1 MKKTSE
7 MVAEHGTRGLSL
19 KRMRKVHLVSQ
30 KKKKRKNYYVKK
42 RVAAVVEEGQVGSTM
57 APIVGP
63 CYRPFPPDHPCFR
76 DDPLGYYAV
85 FGHECGAKVDT
96 ARERTLRSRAWHVLS
111 ADERRK
117 CVEKLTWRMN
127 LYFEEKEVMAL
138 RAPLP
143 VFLPDDFHTV
153 ISTLAT
159 ARREEDVNSTF
170 VHVQLPRTSSDRVY
184 KTALYDEMVCSF
196 IHRLLVR
203 THDPSLDI
211 FGVRFVCD
219 LKKNYVS
226 RLVTKYMSRKIG
238 LITPEEAPPKEKD
251 VDVEHG
257 EVGDGE
263 EDNEDEGEEE
273 EKVPS
278 KITVLLRY
286 KDRFPTPSRVF
297 SKKYCTSKVM
307 VLFSRSAHT
316 IINRKDPL
324 RTIVF
329 KFCQDTSETR
339 AAEFR
344 LHKTELPY
352 RWPAALV

>member
-1 MKKTSE
+1 M
-7 MVAEHGTRGLSL
+7 AEHGTRGLSL
-19 KRMRKVHLVSQ
+19 KRMRKVQLVSQ
-30 KKKKRKNYYVKK
+30 KKKKRKNFYLKG
-42 RVAAVVEEGQVGSTM
+42 VAAVVEEGQTASIM
-57 APIVGP
+57 APIIGSL
-63 CYRPFPPDHPCFR
+63 YRPFPPGHPCFR

-111 ADERRK
+111 EHERRS
-117 CVEKLTWRMN
+117 CVEKLTSRMN

-138 RAPLP
+138 RAPP

-170 VHVQLPRTSSDRVY
+170 VHVQLPRTSRDRIY

-203 THDPSLDI
+203 SHDPSLDI

-226 RLVTKYMSRKIG
+226 HLLTKYMSRKIG
-238 LITPEEAPPKEKD
+238 LIPPEEEKEKEAPPEEKD

-257 EVGDGE
+257 ELGDGQ
-263 EDNEDEGEEE
+263 DHREDEDEEEE

-278 KITVLLRY
+278 NITVLLRY

-297 SKKYCTSKVM
+297 SKKHCTSKVM

-316 IINRKDPL
+316 INREDPL

-344 LHKTELPY
+344 LHKTEPPY
-352 RWPAALV
+352 RWPVALV